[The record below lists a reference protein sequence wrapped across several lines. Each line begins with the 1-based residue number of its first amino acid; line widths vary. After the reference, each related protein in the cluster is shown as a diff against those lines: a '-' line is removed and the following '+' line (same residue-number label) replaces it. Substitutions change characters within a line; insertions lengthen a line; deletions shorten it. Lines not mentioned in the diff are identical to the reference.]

1 MYKGFAVRLHP
12 VFHGVPKAGE
22 RGIFRSMRPVR
33 DESGKQCRKLEHG
46 KPPQETSR
54 LRRLG
59 QPNFEVLIG
68 HGRWRP
74 TVGHLE
80 KQCLGGEVCLVTD
93 LFVGAFRILRLVKPY
108 ASKSSERPDVSH
120 SMQRDQLDHQ
130 RNDGVLVQFSR
141 IRW

>member
-1 MYKGFAVRLHP
+1 MQ
-12 VFHGVPKAGE
+12 E
-22 RGIFRSMRPVR
+22 
-33 DESGKQCRKLEHG
+33 LEHG

-93 LFVGAFRILRLVKPY
+93 LFVGAFRILRLVKICLKDFRQPG
-108 ASKSSERPDVSH
+108 VSH
-120 SMQRDQLDHQ
+120 SKQRDQLGHQ

>member
-46 KPPQETSR
+46 TAPQETSR

-80 KQCLGGEVCLVTD
+80 KQCLGGEVCLVTGPVRGS
-93 LFVGAFRILRLVKPY
+93 LPY
-108 ASKSSERPDVSH
+108 PSLGQNMPQRFQTARCLPFQATRPT
-120 SMQRDQLDHQ
+120 
-130 RNDGVLVQFSR
+130 GPPT
-141 IRW
+141 